1 MGGKLKTGKQ
11 EGIYSLDYTPYG
23 PNIIFVVL
31 TLIYRS
37 SNLDVDKSSRLA
49 YF

>member
-1 MGGKLKTGKQ
+1 MGGRLKAGEQ
-11 EGIYSLDYTPYG
+11 EGIYSLDYSLYG
-23 PNIIFVVL
+23 PNMAFVAF

-37 SNLDVDKSSRLA
+37 FNLDVDKSSRSA